1 MKGVSNSMLDFFS
14 IKANLSES
22 TSKVRSKFILL
33 FSERYCEFR
42 TTFVVYTQVC
52 RQDTFSVDNLVYLG
66 HCGTERLSLLLYNR
80 FKTINIMNY
89 HFNFH
94 NFKAI

>member
-52 RQDTFSVDNLVYLG
+52 R
-66 HCGTERLSLLLYNR
+66 
-80 FKTINIMNY
+80 
-89 HFNFH
+89 
-94 NFKAI
+94 